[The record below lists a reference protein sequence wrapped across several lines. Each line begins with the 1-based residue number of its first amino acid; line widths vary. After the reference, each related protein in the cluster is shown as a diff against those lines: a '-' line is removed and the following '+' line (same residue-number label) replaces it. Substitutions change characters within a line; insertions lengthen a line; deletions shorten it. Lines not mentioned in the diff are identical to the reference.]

1 MEPILIANKYK
12 VLDTLYK
19 SELQNIYVAEDT
31 ENFNIENLIVNEIM
45 DGSII
50 FAVKDMFNE
59 DLSLVVK
66 NFVDYFYQDLNF
78 YIVSKATPGTTLSNH
93 LSTVNLRISDKM
105 YITESLLSQ
114 LIKLESANRL
124 IKYHL
129 LDLENLSII
138 GSRTLNFNLA
148 IKFDKDALY
157 ATEQS
162 IIKRLGDVICCIFAN
177 TPKATLED
185 DKDNLPPTIASL
197 VTKCN
202 AESYKSINE
211 VYNDFKASLLYSTFI
226 GNGSVDKQ
234 IMKNIQ
240 KAKRKRSARSVKR
253 LTAAVIILALIAGA
267 FFARDELMKYLPAFG
282 GGNTPTARQNQIPVA
297 KFILSK
303 NKIYAGDKIDFVCE
317 ASDPD
322 IDDEVTSYEWSV
334 SRNDDMYI
342 LFSREKNPS
351 YTFEA
356 DGDYVVSLI
365 VKDKAGISSNA
376 YKVGFKVLPREEIPD
391 DPGEKLPDDI
401 LK

>member
-1 MEPILIANKYK
+1 
-12 VLDTLYK
+12 
-19 SELQNIYVAEDT
+19 
-31 ENFNIENLIVNEIM
+31 
-45 DGSII
+45 
-50 FAVKDMFNE
+50 
-59 DLSLVVK
+59 
-66 NFVDYFYQDLNF
+66 
-78 YIVSKATPGTTLSNH
+78 
-93 LSTVNLRISDKM
+93 M